1 MHLDA
6 YSDIAQG
13 DTMLVIGFKSKDNSS
28 FNHELDID
36 PTIDSP
42 RHIHDLLKKAANGAD
57 FGHIVVVENDIVVA
71 EFSDEEDYDLTE
83 PTESDDEE
91 DDEDNEDSLHEEDDS
106 GADIDEDDSE

>member
-1 MHLDA
+1 
-6 YSDIAQG
+6 
-13 DTMLVIGFKSKDNSS
+13 MLVIGFKAKDNSS

-57 FGHIVVVENDIVVA
+57 FGHIVVVENDVVVA

-83 PTESDDEE
+83 PVESDDE
-91 DDEDNEDSLHEEDDS
+91 DDEDSESDDDDGLHDD
-106 GADIDEDDSE
+106 DEPDEDDDE

>member
-1 MHLDA
+1 
-6 YSDIAQG
+6 
-13 DTMLVIGFKSKDNSS
+13 MLVIGFKAKDNSS

-57 FGHIVVVENDIVVA
+57 FGHIVVVENDTVVA

-83 PTESDDEE
+83 PAESSDDE
-91 DDEDNEDSLHEEDDS
+91 DDEDDDEDSLHEEDDA
-106 GADIDEDDSE
+106 GADADEDDDE